1 MTLTELGRFPDPCA
15 LPADYDRHHPSTQST
30 RETMA
35 RLAGE
40 ADWAKLPWPE
50 LLDALAALGRADIP
64 LARLTEGHVDA
75 VRILAEAGRTPEKG
89 ALYAVWASRSQ
100 RTGLTASRAHGG
112 WDISGTLRFASG
124 AGIVDRALIPVWTSP
139 DEHLLLDVDVRE
151 WVADGSA
158 WQTRAMEVSRSHTY
172 VISGELVETAAQ
184 VGEPGFYLG
193 RRSFFLGGIG
203 VAAVWTGGAARLLD
217 LALDYGSG
225 APRSASRSMRLG
237 QVRTDLAAAQA
248 IVAVAGLSLTSSAPR
263 ALGDPRA
270 LATLARTGVS
280 AAVERVLGHVRRLAG
295 PAGLAYATDLTRAVD
310 DLDLYVRQLNP
321 DSDAEYLGDLAH

>member
-1 MTLTELGRFPDPCA
+1 MTLTDLGRFPDPWA
-15 LPADYDRHHPSTQST
+15 LPVAYDRHHPSTRST
-30 RETMA
+30 REAMA
-35 RLAGE
+35 GLAGE
-40 ADWAKLPWPE
+40 ADWARLTWPA
-50 LLDALAALGRADIP
+50 LLDGLAALGRTDIP

-75 VRILAEAGRTPEKG
+75 VRILAEAGCEPDAG

-100 RTGLTASRAHGG
+100 RTGLTASRADGG
-112 WDISGTLRFASG
+112 WGISGTLRFASG

-139 DEHLLLDVDVRE
+139 DEHLLLDVDVRG
-151 WVADGSA
+151 WTADGSA

-172 VISGELVETAAQ
+172 AISGLLVESSAL

-193 RRSFFLGGIG
+193 RRNFFLGGIG
-203 VAAVWTGGAARLLD
+203 VAAVWAGGAARLLD
-217 LALDYGSG
+217 LALDHGSG
-225 APRSASRSMRLG
+225 APRSASRAMRVG

-248 IVAVAGLSLTSSAPR
+248 IVAVAGLNLAAGTP
-263 ALGDPRA
+263 GDPRE

-280 AAVERVLGHVRRLAG
+280 AGVERIIGQVRRLAG

-321 DSDAEYLGDLAH
+321 DSDAEYLGDLAR